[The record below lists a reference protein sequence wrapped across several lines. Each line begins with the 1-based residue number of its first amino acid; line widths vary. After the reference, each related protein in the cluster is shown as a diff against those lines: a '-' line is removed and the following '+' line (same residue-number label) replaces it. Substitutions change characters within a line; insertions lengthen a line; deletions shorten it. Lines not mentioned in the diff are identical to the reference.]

1 MDPVLGRVGL
11 DELRQIISDTDPR
24 KVIGK
29 VIQQLHKDLA
39 GIQKR
44 AEKAKAEEKQKL
56 RLIEHKIQEAIAAL
70 KNHDLTSALDLLEE
84 IKSLDPESYEL
95 VRPEAI
101 KLRQIEDK
109 LRQLKMSY
117 LVVDPGQGVLV

>member
-1 MDPVLGRVGL
+1 MDPVSGRV
-11 DELRQIISDTDPR
+11 DFNELRQIISNTDPR
-24 KVIGK
+24 RAVEK

-39 GIQKR
+39 EIQKQ

-56 RLIEHKIQEAIAAL
+56 KLIEHKIQEAIAAL
-70 KNHDLTSALDLLEE
+70 ENRDLALALNLLEG

-109 LRQLKMSY
+109 LRQLRKSS
-117 LVVDPGQGVLV
+117 LAVNLEQGVLV